1 MTDYTTTV
9 KSYLI
14 SVDSELRKMV
24 SAIDEEDLFIDNLKT
39 ELRQLED
46 AEAASLEKAGDE
58 IISAL
63 EGSREEKLV
72 VAKRELDSSDRNLAQ
87 RWEAA
92 EKTKESLE
100 SQNRARDAQ
109 IDGLKKELALLRSAK
124 NEEKNR
130 FSKNVASLLDKV
142 AAAADERQKISRKE
156 SAKQV
161 ANTILAYSKSPKSQ
175 APMSELLPIDRSVSR
190 IYQKMSFLME
200 GND

>member
-1 MTDYTTTV
+1 
-9 KSYLI
+9 
-14 SVDSELRKMV
+14 MV

>member
-72 VAKRELDSSDRNLAQ
+72 VAKRELDSSARNLAQ